1 MAHALY
7 TIGYSGFPDSEDFV
21 DVLKANAINALV
33 DVRGFPNL
41 ASFEHYKG
49 DNLRKALNANGI
61 HYLSF
66 ASEFG
71 VRPKEDR
78 FYTDDMVDF
87 GKIAASECFRSGCE
101 RIFKGLEKYT
111 ICLMC
116 AEKNPAVCHRGVF
129 LTHVLE
135 KLKPG
140 LDIRHILPDRIITQR
155 DIDADLKK
163 RYALLDSS
171 LEICY
176 KLHGR
181 SIAWRRKARPADN
194 WEQEK

>member
-1 MAHALY
+1 MPHTLY
-7 TIGYSGFPDSEDFV
+7 TIGYSSFLNPDDFISA
-21 DVLKANAINALV
+21 LKKNNVNALV

-49 DNLRKALNANGI
+49 ENLKKLLNANGI

-66 ASEFG
+66 ANEFG

-78 FYTDDMVDF
+78 YYTDDIVNF
-87 GKIAASECFRSGCE
+87 GKIAASESFKSGCE
-101 RIFKGLEKYT
+101 RIFKGLEKYD

-129 LTHVLE
+129 LTHLLE
-135 KLKPG
+135 KLQPG

-155 DIDADLKK
+155 DIDDDLKK
-163 RYALLDSS
+163 RYALLDGS

-181 SIAWRRKARPADN
+181 SIAWRRKARNSED
-194 WEQEK
+194 